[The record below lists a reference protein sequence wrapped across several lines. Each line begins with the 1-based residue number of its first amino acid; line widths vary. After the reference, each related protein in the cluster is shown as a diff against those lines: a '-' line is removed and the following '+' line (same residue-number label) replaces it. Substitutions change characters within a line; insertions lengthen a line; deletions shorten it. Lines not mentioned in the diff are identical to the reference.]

1 MDRHSRNFGKYSV
14 NHFYK
19 EETSE
24 FINSAKFKIGVFRN
38 VFTVKNI
45 EDAPEGSDQLLE
57 DLIDYFIAK
66 ADKATDS
73 KAERCSIIIRSAVL
87 EKPIQIPYRGLAQ
100 NTPQVV
106 MEQLDSVDQSG
117 KRMGRPSIFSQPIYI
132 EIVMGPSHEEALEL
146 IQKGSSGSGRR
157 PRYIMKGIDRNNL
170 IEVRNDDL
178 GEHAKNHCLLLAVQL
193 TLLYVNMVKTTRANV
208 NFLNLIRGKGESAK
222 LYRCKLIKD
231 MLTQMEKHGINYSPN
246 LSHYSV
252 EEHVPLIQK
261 YFNEKFPG
269 EYRLAVFGEE
279 GHMTPLWKGADRAK
293 KDICLYLMD
302 GHYYGIRKLNT
313 LFGKHMYYC
322 LECEA
327 TYHNK
332 NEHRQTCAAKCPRCC
347 GMGADFPCKE
357 IENYEINCPE
367 CFNLFRNP
375 SCFERHIEKG
385 ICQIFKRCKE
395 CGQIYRVNNNE
406 EHICYVRFCSLCRS
420 RHRRD
425 EKCYVQPIV
434 PKHSQTY
441 LMIVFDFECELIS
454 SSKNTDDSSSRDEN
468 YQLHHVN
475 CVSAMLLCSTCMQ
488 NNNWKEKYTGA
499 CKTCGPGIPRMRTWT
514 GANYKN
520 PLREFLEWI
529 IFGLDNKRKGRTLAI
544 SHYGGRYDMHLL
556 LGELI
561 KHFGIEPNITRTG
574 NKLYEVLIKKKNGI
588 YPYISFRD
596 SFNWMMLKLDQLPKA
611 LGLDIDE
618 GGKSFFPHGWNL
630 NKNMDILLKN
640 LPAKKYYYPET
651 MGKQRRKEFE
661 EWYDMHKDGSFLLC
675 EQIVEYCEQDVRILT
690 HALVRLQKLFFEL
703 ATESSKRDDV
713 LVSSMTLAS
722 ACLRHFC
729 INYLKSNQIGIIPDN
744 GYHKDTN
751 YSAISIKFIKWL
763 EHKTGLQI
771 QNRQSAEGEYRITAS
786 NGSVLRLDGFI
797 KEKNIAIEFLG
808 CAWHGHKCLYRPHE
822 ICLNGK
828 TALYNDDT
836 LNERITLLKNE
847 NIRTYIFWEC
857 EVVKALENNP
867 QMSLFFDELPDI
879 GPLFPRDAFHGGRTA
894 PLSLKCNL
902 EGDVENEY
910 EISCYDVVSLYPA
923 VNFYAFYPIGHPE
936 VWDLNLD
943 INWTKPEDL
952 RPYRGIFKLFIIPPD
967 DLYLPVI
974 PERIHGKLIFH
985 LCHQC
990 AIEIE
995 SGVAKR
1001 KQNSYSYERK
1011 WCQHNDKQRGFVST
1025 TCSVELELALSRGYR
1040 ATKVYSIY
1048 HWEEWSDKLLRPYV
1062 KDMMRLKIEASGW
1075 PASVINPDDL
1085 EKQERLKNEFI
1096 EKNQKEY
1103 GINLDP
1109 SKIARNEGLRYLA
1122 KTCNNSMWGRWA
1134 LRCNL
1139 TQDCI
1144 TSSPMKLHT
1153 ILNDPKLELGA
1164 IEMLTTDMF
1173 AVPYKNRSEFIRPHD
1188 KYNIVL
1194 ALITTATARVMLYDF
1209 MEKIVNDNECKL
1221 LYTDTDSCFFVHKRN
1236 KKPPF
1241 RVGDMLGMMSREY
1254 EEWSIIS
1261 FYTGG
1266 CKQYAMKMKHRE
1278 TGEIKYIVKC
1288 RGLWEQVDTP
1298 LDFNQFRKMVEA
1310 YGEEQDPV
1318 VLQRTHFQPNWR
1330 QGQVTSRTQIRRY
1343 TPIYD
1348 KGHVDANFDCY
1359 PYGYRGEP
1367 INDPTK

>member
-1 MDRHSRNFGKYSV
+1 
-14 NHFYK
+14 
-19 EETSE
+19 
-24 FINSAKFKIGVFRN
+24 
-38 VFTVKNI
+38 
-45 EDAPEGSDQLLE
+45 
-57 DLIDYFIAK
+57 
-66 ADKATDS
+66 
-73 KAERCSIIIRSAVL
+73 
-87 EKPIQIPYRGLAQ
+87 
-100 NTPQVV
+100 

-544 SHYGGRYDMHLL
+544 SHYGGFVFYSFYYNLFSRRYDMHLL

-808 CAWHGHKCLYRPHE
+808 CAWHGHK
-822 ICLNGK
+822 
-828 TALYNDDT
+828 
-836 LNERITLLKNE
+836 
-847 NIRTYIFWEC
+847 W
-857 EVVKALENNP
+857 
-867 QMSLFFDELPDI
+867 
-879 GPLFPRDAFHGGRTA
+879 
-894 PLSLKCNL
+894 
-902 EGDVENEY
+902 
-910 EISCYDVVSLYPA
+910 
-923 VNFYAFYPIGHPE
+923 
-936 VWDLNLD
+936 
-943 INWTKPEDL
+943 
-952 RPYRGIFKLFIIPPD
+952 
-967 DLYLPVI
+967 
-974 PERIHGKLIFH
+974 
-985 LCHQC
+985 
-990 AIEIE
+990 
-995 SGVAKR
+995 
-1001 KQNSYSYERK
+1001 
-1011 WCQHNDKQRGFVST
+1011 
-1025 TCSVELELALSRGYR
+1025 
-1040 ATKVYSIY
+1040 
-1048 HWEEWSDKLLRPYV
+1048 
-1062 KDMMRLKIEASGW
+1062 
-1075 PASVINPDDL
+1075 
-1085 EKQERLKNEFI
+1085 
-1096 EKNQKEY
+1096 
-1103 GINLDP
+1103 
-1109 SKIARNEGLRYLA
+1109 
-1122 KTCNNSMWGRWA
+1122 
-1134 LRCNL
+1134 
-1139 TQDCI
+1139 
-1144 TSSPMKLHT
+1144 
-1153 ILNDPKLELGA
+1153 
-1164 IEMLTTDMF
+1164 
-1173 AVPYKNRSEFIRPHD
+1173 
-1188 KYNIVL
+1188 
-1194 ALITTATARVMLYDF
+1194 
-1209 MEKIVNDNECKL
+1209 
-1221 LYTDTDSCFFVHKRN
+1221 
-1236 KKPPF
+1236 
-1241 RVGDMLGMMSREY
+1241 
-1254 EEWSIIS
+1254 
-1261 FYTGG
+1261 
-1266 CKQYAMKMKHRE
+1266 
-1278 TGEIKYIVKC
+1278 
-1288 RGLWEQVDTP
+1288 
-1298 LDFNQFRKMVEA
+1298 
-1310 YGEEQDPV
+1310 
-1318 VLQRTHFQPNWR
+1318 
-1330 QGQVTSRTQIRRY
+1330 
-1343 TPIYD
+1343 
-1348 KGHVDANFDCY
+1348 
-1359 PYGYRGEP
+1359 
-1367 INDPTK
+1367 

>member
-1 MDRHSRNFGKYSV
+1 M
-14 NHFYK
+14 
-19 EETSE
+19 
-24 FINSAKFKIGVFRN
+24 
-38 VFTVKNI
+38 
-45 EDAPEGSDQLLE
+45 
-57 DLIDYFIAK
+57 
-66 ADKATDS
+66 
-73 KAERCSIIIRSAVL
+73 
-87 EKPIQIPYRGLAQ
+87 
-100 NTPQVV
+100 
-106 MEQLDSVDQSG
+106 
-117 KRMGRPSIFSQPIYI
+117 
-132 EIVMGPSHEEALEL
+132 
-146 IQKGSSGSGRR
+146 
-157 PRYIMKGIDRNNL
+157 NL
-170 IEVRNDDL
+170 
-178 GEHAKNHCLLLAVQL
+178 
-193 TLLYVNMVKTTRANV
+193 
-208 NFLNLIRGKGESAK
+208 
-222 LYRCKLIKD
+222 
-231 MLTQMEKHGINYSPN
+231 
-246 LSHYSV
+246 
-252 EEHVPLIQK
+252 
-261 YFNEKFPG
+261 
-269 EYRLAVFGEE
+269 
-279 GHMTPLWKGADRAK
+279 
-293 KDICLYLMD
+293 
-302 GHYYGIRKLNT
+302 
-313 LFGKHMYYC
+313 YYC
-322 LECEA
+322 LDCET
-327 TYHNK
+327 TYDNK
-332 NEHRQTCAAKCPRCC
+332 KKHRQTCVAKCPRCC
-347 GMGADFPCKE
+347 GMGPDFPCKE
-357 IENYEINCPE
+357 TETFQETCLNC
-367 CFNLFRNP
+367 NNIFRNP
-375 SCFERHIEKG
+375 ACYKRHKDKG
-385 ICQIFKRCKE
+385 ICKIF
-395 CGQIYRVNNNE
+395 N
-406 EHICYVRFCSLCRS
+406 
-420 RHRRD
+420 RRD
-425 EKCYVQPIV
+425 EQCFVQPIV
-434 PKHSQTY
+434 PKHTQSY
-441 LMIVFDFECELIS
+441 LMVVFDFECELIT
-454 SSKNTDDSSSRDEN
+454 SSKNTNDISSHDEN

-475 CVSAMLLCSTCMQ
+475 CVSAMLLCSNCMR
-488 NNNWKEKYTGA
+488 NNNWNDKYTGA
-499 CKTCGPGIPRMRTWT
+499 CKTCGPGIPRMRSWT
-514 GANYKN
+514 GANYEN

-529 IFGLDNKRKGRTLAI
+529 IFGLDNKRTGRTIAI
-544 SHYGGRYDMHLL
+544 SHYGGFVLKYFYFNISRRYDMHLL

-574 NKLYEVLIKKKNGI
+574 NKLYEVLIKKKKGI

-611 LGLDIDE
+611 LGLEIDE
-618 GGKSFFPHGWNL
+618 GGKSFFPHGWNF
-630 NKNMDILLKN
+630 NKNMDVLLKG
-640 LPAKKYYYPET
+640 LPSKKYYYPDT
-651 MGKQRRKEFE
+651 MGKQRRKDFE
-661 EWYDMHKDGSFLLC
+661 EWYDLHKDQSFLLC

-690 HALVRLQKLFFEL
+690 HALVKLQRLFFEL
-703 ATESSKRDDV
+703 ATEPSKRDDV

-763 EHKTGLQI
+763 EYKTGHRI
-771 QNRQSAEGEYRITAS
+771 QNRHSAEGEHRITVS

-808 CAWHGHKCLYRPHE
+808 LYRPHE

-828 TALYNDDT
+828 TALYNNDN
-836 LNERITLLKNE
+836 LNERINLLKNE
-847 NIRTYIFWEC
+847 HIRTYTFWEC
-857 EVVKALENNP
+857 EVIKALEDNP
-867 QMSLFFDELPDI
+867 QMALFFDELPDI
-879 GPLFPRDAFHGGRTA
+879 GPLFPQDAFHGGRTG

-902 EGDVENEY
+902 ECDEKNEY

-936 VWDLNLD
+936 VLDLNLD
-943 INWTKPEDL
+943 INWSKPEDV

-967 DLYLPVI
+967 NIYLPVI

-995 SGVAKR
+995 PGVAKR
-1001 KQNSYSYERK
+1001 KQTSYSYGRK
-1011 WCQHNDKQRGFVST
+1011 WCQHTDRQRGFVST
-1025 TCSVELELALSRGYR
+1025 TCSVELELALRRGYR

-1062 KDMMRLKIEASGW
+1062 QDMMRLKIEASGW
-1075 PASVINPDDL
+1075 PSSVLTPDNIDQ
-1085 EKQERLKNEFI
+1085 EERLKIDFI

-1103 GINLDP
+1103 GITLDP
-1109 SKIARNEGLRYLA
+1109 SKIKRNEGLRYLA

-1139 TQDCI
+1139 AQDCI
-1144 TSSPMKLHT
+1144 TSSPIRLHT

-1164 IEMLTTDMF
+1164 IEMLTPDLF
-1173 AVPYKNRSEFIRPHD
+1173 AVPYKNRREFIRPHN

-1241 RVGDMLGMMSREY
+1241 RVGDMLGMMCREY

-1318 VLQRTHFQPNWR
+1318 VLERTHFQPNWR
-1330 QGQVTSRTQIRRY
+1330 QGQVTSRTQIRYLLIIVKIQNLFRRY

-1348 KGHVDANFDCY
+1348 KGFVDANFDCY